1 MKFNVQII
9 VVVILAIL
17 VLDVLL
23 RSTSEGYRN
32 YVNLGSL
39 TQEFNATHP
48 QRRVS
53 GPFMHKAPGE

>member
-9 VVVILAIL
+9 VVVILSIL

-48 QRRVS
+48 KRRVS

>member
-1 MKFNVQII
+1 MKFNVRII

-48 QRRVS
+48 KRRVS
-53 GPFMHKAPGE
+53 GPFMNRAPGE

>member
-1 MKFNVQII
+1 MKFNVRII
-9 VVVILAIL
+9 VVVILAIH
-17 VLDVLL
+17 VLDELL

-48 QRRVS
+48 KRRVS
-53 GPFMHKAPGE
+53 GPFMYKAPGE